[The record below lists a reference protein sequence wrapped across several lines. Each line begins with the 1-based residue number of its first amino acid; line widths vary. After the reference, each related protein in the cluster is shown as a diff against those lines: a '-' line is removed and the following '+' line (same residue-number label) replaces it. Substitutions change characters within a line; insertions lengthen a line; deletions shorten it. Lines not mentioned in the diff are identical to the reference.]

1 MDAHRNAL
9 TLHGREATEP
19 ADQTVLSGVKDKGI
33 VGQLSSFYFKWN
45 LVIIHISEV

>member
-9 TLHGREATEP
+9 KLHGREATEP

-33 VGQLSSFYFKWN
+33 VGQV
-45 LVIIHISEV
+45 LVDYIRG